1 MRMGRWLAA
10 ALVLTLAS
18 CSPASVEDV
27 AEEFFAECMSDGD
40 VPVENVRV
48 EVRDGRHIES
58 LDWDTEA
65 AGDVDSIG
73 DDCEEQTLRRFE
85 ISRT

>member
-10 ALVLTLAS
+10 ALLVTLAS

-27 AEEFFAECMSDGD
+27 AAEFFAECMAERD

-48 EVRDGRHIES
+48 DVRDGRHIER
-58 LDWDTEA
+58 LDWETDA
-65 AGDVDSIG
+65 PGDVDSIG

>member
-1 MRMGRWLAA
+1 MGRWLAA

-27 AEEFFAECMSDGD
+27 AEEFFAECMSERD
-40 VPVENVRV
+40 VPVENVRI
-48 EVRDGRHIES
+48 EVREGRHIES
-58 LDWDTEA
+58 IDWDTEVP
-65 AGDVDSIG
+65 GDLGSIG

>member
-10 ALVLTLAS
+10 ATALTLAS
-18 CSPASVEDV
+18 CSPATVENV
-27 AEEFFAECMSDGD
+27 AEEFFTQCMSERD

-58 LDWDTEA
+58 LDWETDGGVDADT
-65 AGDVDSIG
+65 IG

>member
-1 MRMGRWLAA
+1 MRAALSLAA
-10 ALVLTLAS
+10 AMALTLPS
-18 CSPASVEDV
+18 CSPASVEDT
-27 AEEFFAECMSDGD
+27 AAAFFTECMSERD

-48 EVRDGRHIES
+48 DVREGRHIES
-58 LDWDTEA
+58 LEWDTA
-65 AGDVDSIG
+65 ARDDVESIG

>member
-10 ALVLTLAS
+10 AMVVTLVS
-18 CSPASVEDV
+18 CSSASVEDV
-27 AEEFFAECMSDGD
+27 AEEFFTDCMSERD

-58 LDWDTEA
+58 LDWDA
-65 AGDVDSIG
+65 DARGDVDSIG
-73 DDCEEQTLRRFE
+73 DHCEEQTLRRFE

>member
-1 MRMGRWLAA
+1 MLMDRRLMPALA
-10 ALVLTLAS
+10 LTLAS

-27 AEEFFAECMSDGD
+27 AEEFFAECMSERD
-40 VPVENVRV
+40 VPVESVRV

-58 LDWDTEA
+58 LDWDSDAPGAVE
-65 AGDVDSIG
+65 SIG